1 VTLAQSKY
9 LKGGIPM
16 AKKAKGGKKA
26 AKKR

>member
-1 VTLAQSKY
+1 VTLAQSRD

-26 AKKR
+26 AKKK